1 MQLLVGEGGCV
12 SIIFIKTGRRLVW
25 ATGQFTNLCFIE
37 SLPLAEE
44 LSKHLM
50 SASVLKTITEQD
62 RVHHYH
68 SLPFTDVDT
77 METSE
82 RLRSFSKECWGAGFK
97 SEGSGSVSPTAYAA

>member
-1 MQLLVGEGGCV
+1 MLKE
-12 SIIFIKTGRRLVW
+12 
-25 ATGQFTNLCFIE
+25 LC
-37 SLPLAEE
+37 A
-44 LSKHLM
+44 KHLM
-50 SASVLKTITEQD
+50 CFISVLKTITEQD

-97 SEGSGSVSPTAYAA
+97 SEDQALVSLIITMLPEN